1 MTRGTARRAVIAA
14 AVAGVVIRLAFGLFY
29 WVGKPLT
36 HDEREYLRLARNLAA
51 GRGFV
56 DDPRAPAQ
64 PEVLPAEQFGRAPLY
79 PAFLAIATLGGRTL
93 PPTGEPDRVP
103 TSVKIAQALLGGIG
117 VLLVARIAGN
127 AAGPAAS
134 IAAAWLAAVHP
145 PLVWIAAYA
154 LTEGFYWVLALA
166 AVAVLAPVTDRALEP
181 RSADLGPATEPVHQS
196 ASGFRRGA
204 SGRRLGSRQLRST
217 DVRQALLGGV
227 VAGLGAL
234 TRPATIVF
242 IALVAGWLVWR
253 RRTAMGAVVVLGAL
267 AVILPWTM
275 RNVRTYGR
283 VVLIASEGGVTFW
296 TGNHPLSPGEGD
308 MAANPDIKR
317 ANQDLRRRYPHLT
330 PEEMEPIYYSE
341 AFAYIAAHP
350 LEWVGLLARKALYT
364 WLPIGPSVHAA
375 LASVLQ
381 RVGRVVRVLLVVA
394 CLGFGRLR
402 RAPTPPRALW
412 LLAASLV
419 LVCLIFLPQER
430 FRIPVMDP
438 VLIVCAAAWCGS
450 RAFRT
455 QQDDGAQA

>member
-1 MTRGTARRAVIAA
+1 MTHGTARRAVIAA
-14 AVAGVVIRLAFGLFY
+14 ATAGVILRLAFGLFY

-56 DDPRAPAQ
+56 DDPPAPADS
-64 PEVLPAEQFGRAPLY
+64 EVLPAERFGRAPVY
-79 PAFLAIATLGGRTL
+79 PAFLAVATLGGRGL

-103 TSVKIAQALLGGIG
+103 TSVTIVQALLGGIG

-134 IAAAWLAAVHP
+134 IAAAWVAAVYP
-145 PLVWIAAYA
+145 PLVWIASYA
-154 LTEGFYWVLALA
+154 LSEALYWVLALA
-166 AVAVLAPVTDRALEP
+166 AVAGLAPLTDRTIDDAP
-181 RSADLGPATEPVHQS
+181 
-196 ASGFRRGA
+196 
-204 SGRRLGSRQLRST
+204 RST
-217 DVRQALLGGV
+217 DVRHALFGGV
-227 VAGLGAL
+227 LAGVAAL

-242 IALVAGWLVWR
+242 IALVAGWLAWR

-267 AVILPWTM
+267 VVILPWTI

-317 ANQDLRRRYPHLT
+317 ANQDLRRRHPNLT
-330 PEEMEPIYYSE
+330 PEEMEPIYYRE
-341 AFAYIAAHP
+341 AFAYMAAHP
-350 LEWVGLLARKALYT
+350 IEWLGLLARKALYT
-364 WLPIGPSVHAA
+364 WLPIGPSYTLHSRRYFV
-375 LASVLQ
+375 ASV
-381 RVGRVVRVLLVVA
+381 VSYGVLLVAA

-402 RAPTPPRALW
+402 RAPAPPRALW
-412 LLAASLV
+412 LLAASMV

-438 VLIVCAAAWCGS
+438 ALIVCAAACT
-450 RAFRT
+450 RT
-455 QQDDGAQA
+455 GKPDTVR